1 MSFPISNMS
10 STYKIRNTIE
20 LPLNFLNTQGSFS
33 FSMNPNH
40 LATSL
45 KRMFQPEMSKLQ
57 SINGFMKLAY
67 FTSILWIEKTF
78 GLYHIHVLFKIS
90 VKESC
95 FYIHLPYLIIE
106 IGSYS

>member
-33 FSMNPNH
+33 FSMKPND
-40 LATSL
+40 LTTSL
-45 KRMFQPEMSKLQ
+45 KRMFQLRDVCFN
-57 SINGFMKLAY
+57 INGFLKLAY
-67 FTSILWIEKTF
+67 FTSILWIDKTF

-95 FYIHLPYLIIE
+95 FDIHLLYLIIE